1 MKREKPDFDC
11 YKPSP
16 EAFDYDSDVTPAA
29 VKYLQ
34 DKADAAMKS
43 GKWKVAEVS
52 PSPMAEIVPNSLTLG
67 EIRLA
72 LAALTEEPKTQQ
84 PIGDT

>member
-43 GKWKVAEVS
+43 GKWKVVVGNKFA
-52 PSPMAEIVPNSLTLG
+52 
-67 EIRLA
+67 
-72 LAALTEEPKTQQ
+72 K
-84 PIGDT
+84 